1 MRSDKQN
8 ESEEKMKSDK
18 QNEIAKRLLRLRHNL
33 NLTQKQFAER
43 LSPRADY
50 TYVGKLERGEQLP
63 SLYFLARINRAFSVP
78 LSYFF
83 DSRIAD
89 LWDDYSQV
97 KSCLNQV
104 KGCFKQLE
112 NLFQEA
118 GKKLDQISEASRQFR
133 KPKGR

>member
-8 ESEEKMKSDK
+8 E
-18 QNEIAKRLLRLRHNL
+18 IGKRLLKLRHNL

-43 LSPRADY
+43 LSPEADY

-78 LSYFF
+78 FSYFF
-83 DSRIAD
+83 DSRIAE

-97 KSCLNQV
+97 KSCFSQV
-104 KGCFKQLE
+104 ENCFKELK

-118 GKKLDQISEASRQFR
+118 GKKLDQIAEASRQFR
-133 KPKGR
+133 KPRGR